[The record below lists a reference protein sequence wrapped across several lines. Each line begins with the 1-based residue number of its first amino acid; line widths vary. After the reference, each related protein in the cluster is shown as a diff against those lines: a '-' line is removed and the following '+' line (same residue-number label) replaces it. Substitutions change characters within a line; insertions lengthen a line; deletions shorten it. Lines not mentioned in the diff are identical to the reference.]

1 MENALLWLIL
11 IGIGIVIFLLIKL
24 IQNQNTSQ
32 ENTNGNKL
40 VENLQFIERDLQKI
54 EQQFVF
60 NRQELAQQSKENRTE
75 SNQTFEQF
83 RETLA
88 QVSEKNQDQLEKTI
102 RQIAEAFR
110 HFKTQLD
117 SNRQESLQTILQ
129 FESKI
134 NETTTYN
141 LENIR
146 KTLEFKVNELQTQ
159 NTQKLD
165 EIKNVVDEK
174 LQSTLEKRLG
184 ESFKIVSERL
194 ELVHKGLG
202 EMQQLANGVGD
213 LKKILN
219 NVKTRGI
226 FGEFQLEAILEQILS
241 NEQYA
246 KNVKPNPNSNAI
258 VEFVLKIPH
267 AKDKSQ
273 VVLIPIDAKF
283 PVEDYHAL
291 MDAYDQAEP
300 KLIEEKRKLM
310 INRIKSCAKDIQ
322 QKYIVPPHTTD
333 FAIMF
338 LPFESLYAEVMR
350 CDGLFEQVQRDYKV
364 TITSPTTLSAIL
376 NSLQMGFRTLAIEQ
390 RSSEVWQ
397 LLGSIKNEFENF
409 GVALEKIQKKLGEA
423 SNTLDQASVRSRAI
437 EKQLQKVQEI
447 RIEE

>member
-11 IGIGIVIFLLIKL
+11 IGIGIIIFLLIKL
-24 IQNQNTSQ
+24 IQNK

-40 VENLQFIERDLQKI
+40 VENLQLIERDLQKI

-83 RETLA
+83 RETLG
-88 QVSEKNQDQLEKTI
+88 QVSEKNQEQLEKTI

-134 NETTTYN
+134 NETTTSN

-159 NTQKLD
+159 NTEKL
-165 EIKNVVDEK
+165 EQIRVVVDEK

-219 NVKTRGI
+219 NVKTRGV

-273 VVLIPIDAKF
+273 NVLIPIDAKF
-283 PVEDYHAL
+283 PVEDYHSL
-291 MDAYDQAEP
+291 MDAYDAAEP
-300 KLIEEKRKLM
+300 QLIEEKRKLM
-310 INRIKSCAKDIQ
+310 IRRIKSSAKDIQ

-350 CDGLFEQVQRDYKV
+350 CDGLFEQIQRDYKV

-397 LLGSIKNEFENF
+397 LLGSIKNEFSNF
-409 GVALEKIQKKLGEA
+409 GTALEKIQKKLGEA
-423 SNTLDQASVRSRAI
+423 SNTLDQANVRSRAI

-447 RIEE
+447 RVEE

>member
-1 MENALLWLIL
+1 M
-11 IGIGIVIFLLIKL
+11 
-24 IQNQNTSQ
+24 
-32 ENTNGNKL
+32 
-40 VENLQFIERDLQKI
+40 
-54 EQQFVF
+54 
-60 NRQELAQQSKENRTE
+60 
-75 SNQTFEQF
+75 
-83 RETLA
+83 
-88 QVSEKNQDQLEKTI
+88 
-102 RQIAEAFR
+102 
-110 HFKTQLD
+110 
-117 SNRQESLQTILQ
+117 
-129 FESKI
+129 
-134 NETTTYN
+134 
-141 LENIR
+141 ENIR
-146 KTLEFKVNELQTQ
+146 KTLEYKVNELQTK
-159 NTQKLD
+159 NSQKLD
-165 EIKNVVDEK
+165 EIKNIVDEK

-246 KNVKPNPNSNAI
+246 KNVKPNPNSNAV

-283 PVEDYHAL
+283 PVEDYYAL
-291 MDAYDQAEP
+291 MNAYDTAEP

-322 QKYIVPPHTTD
+322 QKYIVPPYTTD
-333 FAIMF
+333 FAILF

-409 GVALEKIQKKLGEA
+409 GIALEKIQKKLGEA
-423 SNTLDQASVRSRAI
+423 SSTLEQANVRSRAI

-447 RIEE
+447 RIEERIEEQE

>member
-1 MENALLWLIL
+1 MENTLLWLIF
-11 IGIGIVIFLLIKL
+11 IGIGIIIFLLIKL
-24 IQNQNTSQ
+24 IQTQNNSK

-54 EQQFVF
+54 EQQFIF

-83 RETLA
+83 RENLA

-117 SNRQESLQTILQ
+117 GNRQESLQTILQ

-134 NETTTYN
+134 NETTTSN

-159 NTQKLD
+159 NTTKLE
-165 EIKNVVDEK
+165 EIRIVVDEK

-283 PVEDYHAL
+283 PVEDYHSL

-310 INRIKSCAKDIQ
+310 INRIKSSAKDIQ

-338 LPFESLYAEVMR
+338 LPFESLYAEMMR

-364 TITSPTTLSAIL
+364 TITGPTTLSAIL

-447 RIEE
+447 RVEE

>member
-1 MENALLWLIL
+1 MENALLWIIL
-11 IGIGIVIFLLIKL
+11 IGIGIIIFLLIKL
-24 IQNQNTSQ
+24 IQSK

-83 RETLA
+83 RETLS

-134 NETTTYN
+134 NETTTSN

-146 KTLEFKVNELQTQ
+146 KTLAFKVNELQTQ

-283 PVEDYHAL
+283 PVEDYHSL

-310 INRIKSCAKDIQ
+310 INRIKSSAKDIQ

-397 LLGSIKNEFENF
+397 LLGSIKNEFSNF
-409 GVALEKIQKKLGEA
+409 GNALEKIQKKLGEA
-423 SNTLDQASVRSRAI
+423 SNTLDQANVRSRAI

-447 RIEE
+447 RVEE

>member
-1 MENALLWLIL
+1 MENALLWLVL

-24 IQNQNTSQ
+24 IKNK

-40 VENLQFIERDLQKI
+40 IENLQFIERDLQKI
-54 EQQFVF
+54 EQQFIF

-75 SNQTFEQF
+75 NNQTFEQF
-83 RETLA
+83 RETLGH
-88 QVSEKNQDQLEKTI
+88 VSEKNQDQLEKTI
-102 RQIAEAFR
+102 HQIAEAFR

-117 SNRQESLQTILQ
+117 NNRKESLQTILQ

-134 NETTTYN
+134 NETTTTN

-165 EIKNVVDEK
+165 EIKHVVDEK

-219 NVKTRGI
+219 NVKTRGV

-267 AKDKSQ
+267 AKDKTQ
-273 VVLIPIDAKF
+273 NVLIPIDAKF
-283 PVEDYHAL
+283 PVEDYHSL
-291 MDAYDQAEP
+291 MDAYDLAEP
-300 KLIEEKRKLM
+300 KLIEQKRKAM
-310 INRIKSCAKDIQ
+310 TNRIKSSAKDIS

-350 CDGLFEQVQRDYKV
+350 CDGLFEQIQRDYKV

-397 LLGSIKNEFENF
+397 LLGSIKNEFSNF
-409 GVALEKIQKKLGEA
+409 GTALDKIQKKLGEA
-423 SNTLDQASVRSRAI
+423 SNTLDQANVRSRAI
-437 EKQLQKVQEI
+437 EKKLQKVQEI

>member
-1 MENALLWLIL
+1 MENILLWLIL

-24 IQNQNTSQ
+24 IQNK

-40 VENLQFIERDLQKI
+40 IENLQFIERDLQKI

-83 RETLA
+83 RETLS
-88 QVSEKNQDQLEKTI
+88 QVSDKNQDQLEKTI
-102 RQIAEAFR
+102 RQIADAFR

-134 NETTTYN
+134 NETTTTN

-146 KTLEFKVNELQTQ
+146 KTLEFKVNELQTK
-159 NTQKLD
+159 NNQKLD

-267 AKDKSQ
+267 AKNKKEF
-273 VVLIPIDAKF
+273 VLIPIDAKF
-283 PVEDYHAL
+283 PVEDYHSL
-291 MDAYDQAEP
+291 MDAYDTAEP

-310 INRIKSCAKDIQ
+310 INRIKSSAKDIQ
-322 QKYIVPPHTTD
+322 QKYIVPPYTTD
-333 FAIMF
+333 FALMF

-409 GVALEKIQKKLGEA
+409 GIALEKIQKKLGEA
-423 SNTLDQASVRSRAI
+423 SSTLDQANVRSRAI

>member
-11 IGIGIVIFLLIKL
+11 IGIGVVIFLLIKL
-24 IQNQNTSQ
+24 IQNQNASQ

-75 SNQTFEQF
+75 NNQTFEQF
-83 RETLA
+83 RETLG
-88 QVSEKNQDQLEKTI
+88 QVSEKNQEQLEKTI

-134 NETTTYN
+134 NETTTSN

-146 KTLEFKVNELQTQ
+146 RTLEFKVNELQTQ
-159 NTQKLD
+159 NTSKLE
-165 EIKNVVDEK
+165 EIRVVVDEK

-246 KNVKPNPNSNAI
+246 KNVKPDPNSNAI

-283 PVEDYHAL
+283 PVEDYHSL

-310 INRIKSCAKDIQ
+310 INRIKSSAKDIQ
-322 QKYIVPPHTTD
+322 QKYIVPPYTTD

-447 RIEE
+447 RVEE

>member
-1 MENALLWLIL
+1 MQNALLWLIL
-11 IGIGIVIFLLIKL
+11 LGITIIIFLLVKL
-24 IQNQNTSQ
+24 IQNKQNTDSK
-32 ENTNGNKL
+32 KL

-54 EQQFVF
+54 EQQFIY
-60 NRQELAQQSKENRTE
+60 NRQELSQQSKENRTE
-75 SNQTFEQF
+75 NHQTFEQF

-88 QVSEKNQDQLEKTI
+88 QVSDKNQSQLDKTI

-117 SNRQESLQTILQ
+117 SNRKESLQTILQ

-134 NETTTYN
+134 NETTTSN
-141 LENIR
+141 LESIR

-159 NTQKLD
+159 NTEKL
-165 EIKNVVDEK
+165 EQIRVVVEEK

-258 VEFVLKIPH
+258 VEFVLRIPH
-267 AKDKSQ
+267 TKDKNQ

-283 PVEDYHAL
+283 PVEDYHSL
-291 MDAYDQAEP
+291 MDAYDLAEP

-310 INRIKSCAKDIQ
+310 INRIKSSAKDIQ
-322 QKYIVPPHTTD
+322 QKYIIPPHTTD
-333 FAIMF
+333 FAILF

-350 CDGLFEQVQRDYKV
+350 CDGLFEQIQRDYKV

-409 GVALEKIQKKLGEA
+409 GIALEKIQKKLGEA
-423 SNTLDQASVRSRAI
+423 SNTLDQANVRSRAI
-437 EKQLQKVQEI
+437 EKQLQRVQEI

>member
-11 IGIGIVIFLLIKL
+11 IGIGIVIFLLIRL
-24 IQNQNTSQ
+24 IQNK

-40 VENLQFIERDLQKI
+40 LENLQFIERDLQKI

-83 RETLA
+83 RETLS

-134 NETTTYN
+134 NETTTSN

-159 NTQKLD
+159 NTSKLE
-165 EIKNVVDEK
+165 EIRIVVDEK

-283 PVEDYHAL
+283 PVEDYHSL
-291 MDAYDQAEP
+291 MDAYDLAEP

-310 INRIKSCAKDIQ
+310 INRIKSSAKDIQ

-397 LLGSIKNEFENF
+397 LLGSIKNEFSNF
-409 GVALEKIQKKLGEA
+409 GNALEKIQKKLGEA
-423 SNTLDQASVRSRAI
+423 SNTLDQANVRSRAI

-447 RIEE
+447 RVEE

>member
-11 IGIGIVIFLLIKL
+11 IGIGIIIFLLLKL
-24 IQNQNTSQ
+24 IQNKNYNQ
-32 ENTNGNKL
+32 ENTNTNKL
-40 VENLQFIERDLQKI
+40 IENLQFIERDLQKI

-75 SNQTFEQF
+75 NNQTFEQF
-83 RETLA
+83 RETLG
-88 QVSEKNQDQLEKTI
+88 QVSDKNQDQLEKTI

-134 NETTTYN
+134 NETTTHN

-146 KTLEFKVNELQTQ
+146 KTLEYKVNELQTQ
-159 NTQKLD
+159 NTSKLE
-165 EIKNVVDEK
+165 EIRIVVDEK

-283 PVEDYHAL
+283 PVEDYHSL
-291 MDAYDQAEP
+291 MDAYDLAEP

-310 INRIKSCAKDIQ
+310 INRIKQCAKDIQ
-322 QKYIVPPHTTD
+322 QKYIIPPHTTD
-333 FAIMF
+333 FAILF

-447 RIEE
+447 RVEE

>member
-1 MENALLWLIL
+1 MENALLWVIL
-11 IGIGIVIFLLIKL
+11 IGIGIIIFLLIKL
-24 IQNQNTSQ
+24 IQNK
-32 ENTNGNKL
+32 ENTNNNKL
-40 VENLQFIERDLQKI
+40 LENLQFIERDLQKI

-60 NRQELAQQSKENRTE
+60 NRQELAQQSKESRTE
-75 SNQTFEQF
+75 NNQTFEQF

-88 QVSEKNQDQLEKTI
+88 SVSEKNQDQLDKTI

-134 NETTTYN
+134 NETTSSN

-146 KTLEFKVNELQTQ
+146 KTLEFKVNELQNQ

-165 EIKNVVDEK
+165 EIRVIVDEK

-219 NVKTRGI
+219 NVKTRGV

-267 AKDKSQ
+267 AKDKNQ

-283 PVEDYHAL
+283 PVEDYHSL
-291 MDAYDQAEP
+291 MDAYDLADTV
-300 KLIEEKRKLM
+300 LIEQKRKSM
-310 INRIKSCAKDIQ
+310 INRIKSSAKDIS

-350 CDGLFEQVQRDYKV
+350 CDGLFEQIQRDYKV

-397 LLGSIKNEFENF
+397 LLGSIKNEFSNF
-409 GVALEKIQKKLGEA
+409 GTALEKIQKKLGEA
-423 SNTLDQASVRSRAI
+423 SNTLDQANVRSRAI

>member
-11 IGIGIVIFLLIKL
+11 IGIGVVIFLLIKL

-40 VENLQFIERDLQKI
+40 IENLQFIERDLQKI

-75 SNQTFEQF
+75 NNQTFEQF
-83 RETLA
+83 RETLG
-88 QVSEKNQDQLEKTI
+88 QVSDKNQDQLEKTI

-134 NETTTYN
+134 NETTTSN

-146 KTLEFKVNELQTQ
+146 KTLEYKVNELQTQ
-159 NTQKLD
+159 NTTKLE
-165 EIKNVVDEK
+165 EIRIVVDEK

-283 PVEDYHAL
+283 PVEDYHSL

>member
-1 MENALLWLIL
+1 MENALLWIIL
-11 IGIGIVIFLLIKL
+11 IGIGIIIFLLIKL
-24 IQNQNTSQ
+24 IQNK

-83 RETLA
+83 RETLS

-134 NETTTYN
+134 NETTTSN

-146 KTLEFKVNELQTQ
+146 KTLAFKVNELQTQ

-283 PVEDYHAL
+283 PVEDYHSL

-310 INRIKSCAKDIQ
+310 INRIKSSAKDIQ

-397 LLGSIKNEFENF
+397 LLGSIKNEFSNF
-409 GVALEKIQKKLGEA
+409 GNALEKIQKKLGEA
-423 SNTLDQASVRSRAI
+423 SNTLDQANVRSRAI

-447 RIEE
+447 RVEE

>member
-1 MENALLWLIL
+1 MENALLWIIL
-11 IGIGIVIFLLIKL
+11 IGIGIIIFLLIKL
-24 IQNQNTSQ
+24 IQNK

-83 RETLA
+83 RETLS

-134 NETTTYN
+134 NETTTSN

-146 KTLEFKVNELQTQ
+146 KTLAFKVNELQTQ

-283 PVEDYHAL
+283 PVEDYHSL

-310 INRIKSCAKDIQ
+310 INRIKSSAKDIQ
-322 QKYIVPPHTTD
+322 QK
-333 FAIMF
+333 
-338 LPFESLYAEVMR
+338 
-350 CDGLFEQVQRDYKV
+350 
-364 TITSPTTLSAIL
+364 
-376 NSLQMGFRTLAIEQ
+376 
-390 RSSEVWQ
+390 
-397 LLGSIKNEFENF
+397 
-409 GVALEKIQKKLGEA
+409 
-423 SNTLDQASVRSRAI
+423 
-437 EKQLQKVQEI
+437 
-447 RIEE
+447 

>member
-1 MENALLWLIL
+1 MENVLLWLIL
-11 IGIGIVIFLLIKL
+11 IGIGIIIFLLIKL
-24 IQNQNTSQ
+24 IQNK

-40 VENLQFIERDLQKI
+40 IENLQFIERDLQKI

-60 NRQELAQQSKENRTE
+60 NRQELAQQSKENRAE

-83 RETLA
+83 RENLA
-88 QVSEKNQDQLEKTI
+88 QVSEKNQEQLEKTI

-129 FESKI
+129 FEDKI
-134 NETTTYN
+134 NKTTTSN

-226 FGEFQLEAILEQILS
+226 FGEFQLEAILEQVLS

-267 AKDKSQ
+267 AKDKTQ
-273 VVLIPIDAKF
+273 NVLIPIDAKF
-283 PVEDYHAL
+283 PVEDYHSL
-291 MDAYDQAEP
+291 MDAYDQADP
-300 KLIEEKRKLM
+300 QLIEEKRKQM
-310 INRIKSCAKDIQ
+310 IRRIKSSAKDIQ

-397 LLGSIKNEFENF
+397 LLGSIKNEFSNF
-409 GVALEKIQKKLGEA
+409 GTALEKIQKKLGEA
-423 SNTLDQASVRSRAI
+423 SNTLDQANVRSRAI

>member
-11 IGIGIVIFLLIKL
+11 IGIGVVIFLLIRL
-24 IQNQNTSQ
+24 IQNK

-40 VENLQFIERDLQKI
+40 LENLQFIERDLQKI

-83 RETLA
+83 RETLG

-134 NETTTYN
+134 NETTTSN

-267 AKDKSQ
+267 AKDKNQ

-283 PVEDYHAL
+283 PVEDYHSL
-291 MDAYDQAEP
+291 MDAYDLADP

-310 INRIKSCAKDIQ
+310 INRIKSSAKDIQ

-397 LLGSIKNEFENF
+397 LLGSIKNEFSNF
-409 GVALEKIQKKLGEA
+409 GNALEKIQKKLGEA
-423 SNTLDQASVRSRAI
+423 SNTLDQANVRSRAI

-447 RIEE
+447 RVEENNVD

>member
-267 AKDKSQ
+267 AKDKNQ

>member
-11 IGIGIVIFLLIKL
+11 IGIGIIIFLLIKL
-24 IQNQNTSQ
+24 IQNK

-54 EQQFVF
+54 EQQFIF

-83 RETLA
+83 RENLA

-134 NETTTYN
+134 NETTTTN

-202 EMQQLANGVGD
+202 EMQQLAHGVGD

-283 PVEDYHAL
+283 PVEDYHSL
-291 MDAYDQAEP
+291 MDAYDLADP

-310 INRIKSCAKDIQ
+310 INRIKSSAKDIQ

-338 LPFESLYAEVMR
+338 LPFESLYAEMMR

-364 TITSPTTLSAIL
+364 TITGPTTLSAIL

-397 LLGSIKNEFENF
+397 LLGSIKNEFSNF
-409 GVALEKIQKKLGEA
+409 GTALEKIQKKLGEA
-423 SNTLDQASVRSRAI
+423 SNTLDQANVRSRAI

>member
-24 IQNQNTSQ
+24 IQNK

-54 EQQFVF
+54 EQQFIF
-60 NRQELAQQSKENRTE
+60 NRQELAQQSKENRSE
-75 SNQTFEQF
+75 NNQTFEQF
-83 RETLA
+83 RETLG

-134 NETTTYN
+134 NETTTSN

-159 NTQKLD
+159 NTEKL
-165 EIKNVVDEK
+165 EQIRVVVDEK

-219 NVKTRGI
+219 NVKTRGV

-246 KNVKPNPNSNAI
+246 KNVKPDPNSNAI

-273 VVLIPIDAKF
+273 HVLIPIDAKF
-283 PVEDYHAL
+283 PVEDYHSL

-300 KLIEEKRKLM
+300 KLIEEKRKAM
-310 INRIKSCAKDIQ
+310 INRIKSSAKDIS
-322 QKYIVPPHTTD
+322 QKYIVPPYTTD

-397 LLGSIKNEFENF
+397 LLGSIKNEFSNF
-409 GVALEKIQKKLGEA
+409 GNALEKIQKKLGEA
-423 SNTLDQASVRSRAI
+423 STTLDQANVRSRAI